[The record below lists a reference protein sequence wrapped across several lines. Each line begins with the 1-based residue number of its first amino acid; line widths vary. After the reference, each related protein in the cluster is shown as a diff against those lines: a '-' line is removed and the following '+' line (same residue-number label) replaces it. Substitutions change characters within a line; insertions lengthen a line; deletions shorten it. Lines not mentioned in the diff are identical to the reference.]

1 MKPSSLNALACHLDT
16 SKKDGAFGIEYPR
29 DITDMK
35 GDQEAGRF
43 VVLHLRFDREMVAH
57 LVCDFSGG
65 NLGNIFL
72 SEL

>member
-1 MKPSSLNALACHLDT
+1 MKPSSPNALACHLDT

-29 DITDMK
+29 DITDM
-35 GDQEAGRF
+35 AGRF

-65 NLGNIFL
+65 NLGNILL